1 MQRNTLKCFALG
13 MALITF
19 GMASK
24 LLAQTRAVPSDNAEI
39 KLSFAPIVRK
49 TGPAVVNIFARRKVV
64 EQRQGWMYNDP
75 FFRRFFGDQ
84 LPFAGGGGNRSRVE
98 NSLGSGVIVGADGVI
113 VTNNHVIK
121 DANDIKVV
129 LSDRREFDATLLLK
143 DKRTDI
149 AVLRVDVKGEKLPVV
164 AFSDSDNLE
173 VGDLVL
179 ALGNPFGV
187 GRTVTSGIVS
197 AVARTTVGITDYRF
211 FIQTDAAINPGNS
224 GGALVDM
231 SGQLVGI
238 NTAIYSRN
246 GGSLGIGFA
255 VPSNMVRIIVSSAVS
270 GKPLVRPWVSFVGK
284 SVTSDIANAIGL
296 ERPFG
301 VLVEEVHEDGPA
313 ANGGL
318 RSGDV
323 ILRLGRH
330 EIEDAQALRF
340 RLAIRSLGDTV
351 KLTVF
356 RKGKRL
362 IMPLKLVPP
371 PDFPPR
377 DITDLEGRHPLLGAK
392 VANLNPALA
401 AELGIDTDAS
411 GVMVLS
417 IQRNSPAARYGFK
430 PGDIV
435 QEINGVKI
443 TKVNDLE
450 RFVQNSYEGWNLKLR
465 RANRLINVRIG

>member
-1 MQRNTLKCFALG
+1 MQRNTLKYIAVG
-13 MALITF
+13 TALIT
-19 GMASK
+19 
-24 LLAQTRAVPSDNAEI
+24 LANTFELSAQKRTAPSSDVEI

-64 EQRQGWMYNDP
+64 EQRQGWMFNDP

-84 LPFAGGGGNRSRVE
+84 VPFGGNRSRVE
-98 NSLGSGVIVGADGVI
+98 NSLGSGVIVGADGII

-149 AVLRVDVKGEKLPVV
+149 AVLRVDLNGEELPTV
-164 AFSDSDNLE
+164 AFSDSNNLE

-197 AVARTTVGITDYRF
+197 ALARTTVGITDYRF

-255 VPSNMVRIIVSSAVS
+255 VPSNMVRVIVSSAVS

-296 ERPFG
+296 KRPFG
-301 VLVEEVHEDGPA
+301 VLIEEVLEGGPA
-313 ANGGL
+313 ANAGL

-356 RKGKRL
+356 RNGERL
-362 IMPLKLVPP
+362 MLPLELVPP
-371 PDFPPR
+371 PDFPRR

-392 VANLNPALA
+392 VANLNPALV
-401 AELGIDTDAS
+401 AELGIDTEAS
-411 GVMVLS
+411 GVMILK
-417 IQRNSPAARYGFK
+417 IQRNSPAAQYGFK
-430 PGDIV
+430 PGDIIL
-435 QEINGVKI
+435 EINGVEI
-443 TKVNDLE
+443 AKVKDLK
-450 RFVQNSYEGWNLKLR
+450 RFVQGLYDGWNLKLR
-465 RANRLINVRIG
+465 RENRLINVRIG

>member
-1 MQRNTLKCFALG
+1 
-13 MALITF
+13 MALITLAT
-19 GMASK
+19 ASK
-24 LLAQTRAVPSDNAEI
+24 LAAQKRSAPISDIEI

-64 EQRQGWMYNDP
+64 KQQQGWMFNDP
-75 FFRRFFGDQ
+75 FFRRFFSDQ
-84 LPFAGGGGNRSRVE
+84 LPFGGGGRNRRRVE
-98 NSLGSGVIVGADGVI
+98 NSLGSGVIVGADGII

-149 AVLRVDVKGEKLPVV
+149 AVLRVDLKGEELPTV
-164 AFSDSDNLE
+164 AFSDSNDLE

-255 VPSNMVRIIVSSAVS
+255 VPSNMVRVIVSSAVS

-301 VLVEEVHEDGPA
+301 VIVEEVIEGGPA
-313 ANGGL
+313 ANAGL
-318 RSGDV
+318 RPGDV

-340 RLAIRSLGDTV
+340 RLAIRSLG
-351 KLTVF
+351 
-356 RKGKRL
+356 
-362 IMPLKLVPP
+362 
-371 PDFPPR
+371 
-377 DITDLEGRHPLLGAK
+377 
-392 VANLNPALA
+392 
-401 AELGIDTDAS
+401 
-411 GVMVLS
+411 
-417 IQRNSPAARYGFK
+417 
-430 PGDIV
+430 
-435 QEINGVKI
+435 
-443 TKVNDLE
+443 E
-450 RFVQNSYEGWNLKLR
+450 R
-465 RANRLINVRIG
+465 